1 MDGQHEKE
9 RGIRLFGEKQYQEAI
24 EAYSEA
30 IVSLLHVYTY
40 RFNSMSTTCYV

>member
-9 RGIRLFGEKQYQEAI
+9 RGNRLFGEKQYQEAI

-30 IVSLLHVYTY
+30 IVSL
-40 RFNSMSTTCYV
+40 TCIYIQV